1 MRETRVPIPRP
12 LTIAWPKLGIKK
24 FNLENYFGFQ
34 SFYTF
39 APRMSLGPQHI
50 PQIRELFFR
59 YGLKSMTM
67 DELARQLGCSKK
79 TIYEHYT
86 DKKILVHRVLGSFL
100 EEHRSEMQALEL
112 GSRNAVENL
121 LRMAATGLQKM
132 RNLTPTMLFDLQ
144 KSYPELWTELESYRQ
159 VEIAGIF
166 KRLIERG
173 QREGL
178 FRPEIDAE
186 IVSIMH
192 LQHTNLLLDPL
203 VFSHLNKP
211 LPKVFET
218 IQDVFIRGIATPKGL
233 RTWIKAQ
240 TIFNP
245 NHP

>member
-1 MRETRVPIPRP
+1 
-12 LTIAWPKLGIKK
+12 
-24 FNLENYFGFQ
+24 
-34 SFYTF
+34 
-39 APRMSLGPQHI
+39 
-50 PQIRELFFR
+50 
-59 YGLKSMTM
+59 MTM

-166 KRLIERG
+166 KRLIVRG

-186 IVSIMH
+186 IVLPAHGEDHAGADHQGRRHPDRHSALPEEIEFP
-192 LQHTNLLLDPL
+192 LRDDVQHVD
-203 VFSHLNKP
+203 F
-211 LPKVFET
+211 
-218 IQDVFIRGIATPKGL
+218 
-233 RTWIKAQ
+233 
-240 TIFNP
+240 
-245 NHP
+245 

>member
-1 MRETRVPIPRP
+1 
-12 LTIAWPKLGIKK
+12 
-24 FNLENYFGFQ
+24 
-34 SFYTF
+34 
-39 APRMSLGPQHI
+39 MSLAPTHI
-50 PQIRELFFR
+50 HTVRELFSR

-79 TIYEHYT
+79 TIYEHYS

-100 EEHRSEMQALEL
+100 EEHRSEMQALEQS
-112 GSRNAVENL
+112 SRNAVENL
-121 LRMAATGLQKM
+121 LRMAATGLEKM

-144 KSYPELWTELESYRQ
+144 KSYPELWNELERYRQ
-159 VEIAGIF
+159 VEMAGIF

-178 FRPEIDAE
+178 FRADLDSE

-218 IQDVFIRGIATPKGL
+218 IQDVFVRGIATPKGL
-233 RTWIKAQ
+233 STWSKAQ
-240 TIFNP
+240 TLLNP
-245 NHP
+245 TLP